1 MKIKTAL
8 CKMKAK
14 LSLTII
20 YIVLIIY
27 FKVKLPEY
35 TVAELEHDLKVTL
48 YACYSDTLVPLWRHF
63 MYDIDSSILN
73 DGINHRGN
81 DAESGEDSFRK
92 KQTEDKLG
100 NKRRNGLF
108 STSSSLGHFDS
119 WKVQDDLRIHP
130 IDDTGPLKSDLDCDK
145 NQAIKTRKRYI
156 RVFHGKL

>member
-1 MKIKTAL
+1 
-8 CKMKAK
+8 MKAK

-63 MYDIDSSILN
+63 MYDIDSTLQN

-81 DAESGEDSFRK
+81 DAESGEYSFRK
-92 KQTEDKLG
+92 KQTEENPLQTVNGVNSRRLG
-100 NKRRNGLF
+100 TIKCTRLYHLF
-108 STSSSLGHFDS
+108 FNSM
-119 WKVQDDLRIHP
+119 WKIA
-130 IDDTGPLKSDLDCDK
+130 KS
-145 NQAIKTRKRYI
+145 I
-156 RVFHGKL
+156 